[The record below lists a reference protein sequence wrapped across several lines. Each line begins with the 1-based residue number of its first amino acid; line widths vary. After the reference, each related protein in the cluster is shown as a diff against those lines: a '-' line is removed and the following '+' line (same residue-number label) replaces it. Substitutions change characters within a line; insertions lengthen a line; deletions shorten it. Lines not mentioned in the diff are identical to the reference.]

1 MQMEVL
7 VQIRLK
13 IILCSWRS
21 SSEATKM
28 LRQDHEKASK
38 NQVEILQRIEERLR
52 DREYVPHVGRHRCN
66 PWRRSTR
73 NTIAVPENCRVSLI
87 VKRDAHQH
95 KKALKC
101 GDWKMR
107 RWPIKVVYIWRRLW
121 LAEPLLVRERFLLV
135 FLRGLF
141 LAHYYLLFISVIYPR
156 SFRTLRSPYS
166 LMTLLSTALLSQP
179 VTYRPC

>member
-1 MQMEVL
+1 MKVL
-7 VQIRLK
+7 VQIQLK

-38 NQVEILQRIEERLR
+38 NQVEILPRVEERLL
-52 DREYVPHVGRHRCN
+52 DREYVPHGGRHRCN

-107 RWPIKVVYIWRRLW
+107 RWPIKYIWRRLW
-121 LAEPLLVRERFLLV
+121 LAEPLLVHERFLLV

-156 SFRTLRSPYS
+156 SSYS